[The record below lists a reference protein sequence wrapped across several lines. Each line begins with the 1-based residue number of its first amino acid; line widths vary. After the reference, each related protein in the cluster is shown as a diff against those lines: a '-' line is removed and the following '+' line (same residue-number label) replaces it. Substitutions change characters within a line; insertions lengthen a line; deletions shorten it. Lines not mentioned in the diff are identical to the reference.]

1 MSSQVSACSLTAQ
14 FTALHGV
21 MRVVR
26 DDMLILGLDPGE
38 ELDDEPP
45 RPELI
50 ADQRREKC
58 ILAVEGDRHLAVIAG
73 ERSAIMLASV
83 GPDRTEAKAGLV
95 KPCLA

>member
-1 MSSQVSACSLTAQ
+1 VDNGADLLWIERHLT
-14 FTALHGV
+14 LV
-21 MRVVR
+21 
-26 DDMLILGLDPGE
+26 
-38 ELDDEPP
+38 
-45 RPELI
+45 

-73 ERSAIMLASV
+73 ERSAIMLAAV